1 MEVSGTATEQTPVVA
16 SDLPPKKKK
25 EKGKAKAPGNHHE
38 PAALQ
43 ATSGGEASTAALPAP
58 SFISPP
64 AGSLF
69 PLPSYIQA
77 PYFPAAQP
85 TVSLF
90 PTPVPFTDIAFG
102 SNEDVLRALQQ
113 LDLSNVAGVLNGVPS
128 APTVSDLLG
137 DNAPSKHLKHRR
149 TLDMSLAEPS
159 STQQTTPAHAHLIA
173 TKWMTPPK
181 LAELVKSEGLYYKK
195 GKFSAIEVKQVNDA
209 IHNYLTTRGLSEE
222 DLQNIIFPPDEKSKD
237 GTFWTEISFAVPQRP
252 LVAVYHYVR
261 RSHHPMK
268 QQGRWRPD
276 EDTNLL
282 QAVASLGQQWEKV
295 AKRVGRMA
303 TDCRDRYRNH
313 IVDRDV
319 RVSGPWSKEEEAELT
334 RIVTELT
341 VKKGKD
347 MDNDVFW
354 TKVTKLMGGKRSRQQ
369 CRIKWTDS
377 LSRQYKNEGRNLRWS
392 RQDAFI
398 LIHKIDALN
407 VRDDSE
413 IDWKKLPDPQ
423 WNYWSAHILQRRWLT
438 MKKGVKEYEDMTH
451 PEIMDILRAK
461 NAELPKFTSKE
472 TIDDEHDDDS
482 EPEAEA
488 AAEAGSSTGPGT
500 ASALAVQG
508 GKDDDDSDDSDED
521 SDDSE

>member
-1 MEVSGTATEQTPVVA
+1 MSETLSSSHHDPSLKEHKKKKRRRDETQVTLEESVDVTVEKKKKRKKHDKEVAAVESPAIEVTPETNELDAATEKKKKKKEKRKHERESIGGAEANSAEIPGKERKKKKRKHDVPTTEADGVEPQVEDAEVNSEEVAGKDKKKKKRKRDQDQSVVDADAVHQVEAGAEVTPEDTAGKERKKKKRKHDQPAPDADAMEVSGTATEQTPVVA

-181 LAELVKSEGLYYKK
+181 LAELVKSEGMPCLP
-195 GKFSAIEVKQVNDA
+195 N
-209 IHNYLTTRGLSEE
+209 
-222 DLQNIIFPPDEKSKD
+222 
-237 GTFWTEISFAVPQRP
+237 
-252 LVAVYHYVR
+252 
-261 RSHHPMK
+261 
-268 QQGRWRPD
+268 
-276 EDTNLL
+276 
-282 QAVASLGQQWEKV
+282 
-295 AKRVGRMA
+295 
-303 TDCRDRYRNH
+303 
-313 IVDRDV
+313 
-319 RVSGPWSKEEEAELT
+319 
-334 RIVTELT
+334 
-341 VKKGKD
+341 
-347 MDNDVFW
+347 
-354 TKVTKLMGGKRSRQQ
+354 
-369 CRIKWTDS
+369 
-377 LSRQYKNEGRNLRWS
+377 
-392 RQDAFI
+392 
-398 LIHKIDALN
+398 
-407 VRDDSE
+407 
-413 IDWKKLPDPQ
+413 IDW
-423 WNYWSAHILQRRWLT
+423 N
-438 MKKGVKEYEDMTH
+438 
-451 PEIMDILRAK
+451 
-461 NAELPKFTSKE
+461 
-472 TIDDEHDDDS
+472 
-482 EPEAEA
+482 
-488 AAEAGSSTGPGT
+488 
-500 ASALAVQG
+500 
-508 GKDDDDSDDSDED
+508 
-521 SDDSE
+521 